1 MKIKD
6 LGEFQV
12 IELLKA
18 ITAQENNVSRT
29 GSVNSRII
37 VDNGD
42 DTAAWR
48 TNPGTELFT
57 TDTMV
62 EGVHFDLAN
71 TTWADIGWKSLASN
85 ISDIAAMGGS
95 PTYALITLGLPPE
108 TEIASLQD
116 LYKGYLEISNLYGV
130 RIVGGDM
137 VRANSVFITVSLIGI
152 HPGNPMVRSKASP
165 GDLIGITGCVGSS
178 AAGFKLL
185 HETNFTPQHIKD
197 FLLNQHRRPYPALE
211 TGIFLSERGVQVA
224 MDISD
229 GLADDISKLTNS
241 SQIAARIYADKI
253 SVHPFVK
260 QRFPNEWLELALY
273 GGEDYQLIFST
284 DSQLMSSIQPHLP
297 TDSSIIGEIVDG
309 PAGEVTIVDLDGKEH
324 TSTGGGWD
332 HYR

>member
-18 ITAQENNVSRT
+18 ITAQESNVSRT

-95 PTYALITLGLPPE
+95 L
-108 TEIASLQD
+108 
-116 LYKGYLEISNLYGV
+116 
-130 RIVGGDM
+130 
-137 VRANSVFITVSLIGI
+137 
-152 HPGNPMVRSKASP
+152 
-165 GDLIGITGCVGSS
+165 
-178 AAGFKLL
+178 
-185 HETNFTPQHIKD
+185 
-197 FLLNQHRRPYPALE
+197 
-211 TGIFLSERGVQVA
+211 
-224 MDISD
+224 
-229 GLADDISKLTNS
+229 
-241 SQIAARIYADKI
+241 
-253 SVHPFVK
+253 
-260 QRFPNEWLELALY
+260 
-273 GGEDYQLIFST
+273 
-284 DSQLMSSIQPHLP
+284 
-297 TDSSIIGEIVDG
+297 
-309 PAGEVTIVDLDGKEH
+309 
-324 TSTGGGWD
+324 
-332 HYR
+332 